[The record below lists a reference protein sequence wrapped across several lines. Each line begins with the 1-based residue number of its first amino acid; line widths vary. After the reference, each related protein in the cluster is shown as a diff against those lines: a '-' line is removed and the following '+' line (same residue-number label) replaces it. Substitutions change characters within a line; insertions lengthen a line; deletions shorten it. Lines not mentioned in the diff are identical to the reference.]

1 MLIFAISFFLS
12 SCFVHLFT
20 FLSLFLHSREQWLK
34 CAYIYYSFVVFILK
48 TVSKSCL
55 LTKNISN
62 IEEVDDKNNTNVGYK
77 TFHWQWAV
85 KEHFA
90 LWALFEGERW
100 WLTYLVSQLDI
111 SLVSELLYTS
121 MFLSSQNQHS
131 FLYPFIML
139 ELQNFF
145 PRCLDLIKLEHLMT
159 TRYTYKCNNCTLYL
173 YLYYQALCLLL
184 EWEI

>member
-1 MLIFAISFFLS
+1 MHTYTTVL
-12 SCFVHLFT
+12 
-20 FLSLFLHSREQWLK
+20 LSLYSKQWANPVCLLK
-34 CAYIYYSFVVFILK
+34 ISAILK
-48 TVSKSCL
+48 RLMTRIIQMWDTKRFTENGQSKSIMGPL
-55 LTKNISN
+55 WEGKVMTDIFGIQNIVLN
-62 IEEVDDKNNTNVGYK
+62 W
-77 TFHWQWAV
+77 TF
-85 KEHFA
+85 
-90 LWALFEGERW
+90 
-100 WLTYLVSQLDI
+100 
-111 SLVSELLYTS
+111 SLVSELLYTG

-159 TRYTYKCNNCTLYL
+159 TRYTYKCNNCALYL